1 MEIDL
6 ERAKRALIHFGSA
19 MEEAQGVLRTS
30 RPGVVRFHTEDKVLE
45 MPLTWAAAGLAA
57 FALASMLTQLPS
69 FRKVREEEP
78 LGIG

>member
-1 MEIDL
+1 MEVDL
-6 ERAKRALIHFGSA
+6 ERAKRALVYFGSA
-19 MEEAQGVLRTS
+19 LEEAQGVVRNG

-57 FALASMLTQLPS
+57 FALASMLTRLPAW
-69 FRKVREEEP
+69 RNVREEEP

>member
-1 MEIDL
+1 MDVDL
-6 ERAKRALIHFGSA
+6 ERATRALIHFGSA
-19 MEEAQGVLRTS
+19 MEEAQGVVRHG

-69 FRKVREEEP
+69 LRRVREEEP

>member
-1 MEIDL
+1 MEVDL

-19 MEEAQGVLRTS
+19 MGEAQGVVRNG
-30 RPGVVRFHTEDKVLE
+30 RPGVVRFHTDDKVLE

-69 FRKVREEEP
+69 FRRVREEEP